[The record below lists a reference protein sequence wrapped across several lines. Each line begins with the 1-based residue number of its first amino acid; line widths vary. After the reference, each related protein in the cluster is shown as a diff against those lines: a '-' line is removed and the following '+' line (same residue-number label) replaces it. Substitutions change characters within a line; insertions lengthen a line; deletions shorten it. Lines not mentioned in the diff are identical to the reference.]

1 MSETVELR
9 LYSPLQVDIIDRD
22 APGRAIPFQAVSN
35 DCRSEYARIIMNAF
49 RAIQSQEDA
58 RNAFAAMKQNWAE
71 VCEKIVSLTRSVEL
85 ILGRPYNVF
94 TCRSGGKLDAKEV
107 KSLKQHCQN
116 QWDRGWGEG
125 YAHCPREGPGLGLYI
140 HFWQD
145 TAAPLLTREEFDRA
159 RIMGWGRISVKK
171 ITPDTFWTLIAQ
183 AKDSWG
189 GTHEA
194 AAYWLAERLL
204 EMGPEQTLNFHGILH
219 GYMKLA
225 YQYGLWNAAILILE
239 DGCYGD
245 KFEDFR
251 AWLIYQGKETYL
263 AALKDP
269 DSLADIPDHEN
280 CRFMALPYVGD
291 MAYERLRGRMPHV
304 DMDPDAH
311 RRLTA
316 ELKKGIVYG
325 AETGYPHEWSEIA
338 AYLPRLTARHTT
350 PEELR
355 ARGRRG
361 RLWNHGDPDI
371 QKARAAAPKKKK
383 ARSGKQKGGESR

>member
-1 MSETVELR
+1 MSG
-9 LYSPLQVDIIDRD
+9 I
-22 APGRAIPFQAVSN
+22 
-35 DCRSEYARIIMNAF
+35 SEIN
-49 RAIQSQEDA
+49 
-58 RNAFAAMKQNWAE
+58 K
-71 VCEKIVSLTRSVEL
+71 
-85 ILGRPYNVF
+85 
-94 TCRSGGKLDAKEV
+94 
-107 KSLKQHCQN
+107 
-116 QWDRGWGEG
+116 
-125 YAHCPREGPGLGLYI
+125 
-140 HFWQD
+140 
-145 TAAPLLTREEFDRA
+145 
-159 RIMGWGRISVKK
+159 
-171 ITPDTFWTLIAQ
+171 DTFWELIAQ
-183 AKDSWG
+183 AKEHPG
-189 GTHEA
+189 GPSE
-194 AAYWLAERLL
+194 WLMERLMDL
-204 EMGPEQTLNFHGILH
+204 GPTQAKKFDDIACAYTS
-219 GYMKLA
+219 LA
-225 YQYGLWNAAILILE
+225 YQYGLWTAASVME
-239 DGCYGD
+239 RGGCTDDG
-245 KFEDFR
+245 FLDFR
-251 AWLIYQGKETYL
+251 GWLIAQGREVYM

>member
-1 MSETVELR
+1 MS
-9 LYSPLQVDIIDRD
+9 SDITEI
-22 APGRAIPFQAVSN
+22 N
-35 DCRSEYARIIMNAF
+35 
-49 RAIQSQEDA
+49 
-58 RNAFAAMKQNWAE
+58 K
-71 VCEKIVSLTRSVEL
+71 
-85 ILGRPYNVF
+85 
-94 TCRSGGKLDAKEV
+94 
-107 KSLKQHCQN
+107 
-116 QWDRGWGEG
+116 
-125 YAHCPREGPGLGLYI
+125 
-140 HFWQD
+140 
-145 TAAPLLTREEFDRA
+145 
-159 RIMGWGRISVKK
+159 
-171 ITPDTFWTLIAQ
+171 DTFWDLLAQAKARCGQDLEASAEWIKGQLLALGPEQALNFDNIMHGYSSLAYKFGLWTAASIILDGCSDDSFNYFRNWLIAQ
-183 AKDSWG
+183 GKDV
-189 GTHEA
+189 
-194 AAYWLAERLL
+194 
-204 EMGPEQTLNFHGILH
+204 
-219 GYMKLA
+219 
-225 YQYGLWNAAILILE
+225 
-239 DGCYGD
+239 
-245 KFEDFR
+245 
-251 AWLIYQGKETYL
+251 YL

>member
-1 MSETVELR
+1 MELTVDR
-9 LYSPLQVDIIDRD
+9 VSKQYGSKIAVD
-22 APGRAIPFQAVSN
+22 
-35 DCRSEYARIIMNAF
+35 RI
-49 RAIQSQEDA
+49 
-58 RNAFAAMKQNWAE
+58 
-71 VCEKIVSLTRSVEL
+71 
-85 ILGRPYNVF
+85 
-94 TCRSGGKLDAKEV
+94 
-107 KSLKQHCQN
+107 SLKLQA
-116 QWDRGWGEG
+116 GIYGLLGENG
-125 YAHCPREGPGLGLYI
+125 AGKTTLMR
-140 HFWQD
+140 
-145 TAAPLLTREEFDRA
+145 LLCGILKPTSGSITLDGMDVSREEYRA
-159 RIMGWGRISVKK
+159 ELGYLPQDFGYY
-171 ITPDTFWTLIAQ
+171 PDFT
-183 AKDSWG
+183 
-189 GTHEA
+189 GTEF
-194 AAYWLAERLL
+194 LL
-204 EMGPEQTLNFHGILH
+204 
-219 GYMKLA
+219 YM
-225 YQYGLWNAAILILE
+225 
-239 DGCYGD
+239 
-245 KFEDFR
+245 
-251 AWLIYQGKETYL
+251 

>member
-1 MSETVELR
+1 MNGSITE
-9 LYSPLQVDIIDRD
+9 ID
-22 APGRAIPFQAVSN
+22 
-35 DCRSEYARIIMNAF
+35 
-49 RAIQSQEDA
+49 
-58 RNAFAAMKQNWAE
+58 K
-71 VCEKIVSLTRSVEL
+71 
-85 ILGRPYNVF
+85 
-94 TCRSGGKLDAKEV
+94 
-107 KSLKQHCQN
+107 
-116 QWDRGWGEG
+116 
-125 YAHCPREGPGLGLYI
+125 
-140 HFWQD
+140 
-145 TAAPLLTREEFDRA
+145 
-159 RIMGWGRISVKK
+159 
-171 ITPDTFWTLIAQ
+171 DTFWMLIAQ
-183 AKDSWG
+183 AKEHPG
-189 GTHEA
+189 GPSE
-194 AAYWLAERLL
+194 WLMERLVDL
-204 EMGPEQTLNFHGILH
+204 GPEQAKKFDDIACA
-219 GYMKLA
+219 YASLA
-225 YQYGLWNAAILILE
+225 YQYGLWTAASVME
-239 DGCYGD
+239 RGGCTDDG
-245 KFEDFR
+245 FIDFR
-251 AWLIYQGKETYL
+251 GWLIAQGREVYM
-263 AALKDP
+263 AALRDP